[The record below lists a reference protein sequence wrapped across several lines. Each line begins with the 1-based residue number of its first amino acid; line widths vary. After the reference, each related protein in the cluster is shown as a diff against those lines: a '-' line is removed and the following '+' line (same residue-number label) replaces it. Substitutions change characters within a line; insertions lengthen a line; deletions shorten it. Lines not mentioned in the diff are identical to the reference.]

1 MVLDPFHRLTV
12 WNIDE
17 RQPNIQQARRC
28 RCLQYKH
35 KGPSTNV
42 KQFFKHLQNLI
53 HGTTWEQEQ
62 QIRQNYSVGMVY
74 FFDSD
79 KVKLSLYGPWRPLGL
94 REVEAPTFSDIRL
107 TDGGKVVSP
116 TSRPLLSP
124 GIFLVLIFV
133 RG

>member
-42 KQFFKHLQNLI
+42 KQPFKHLQILI
-53 HGTTWEQEQ
+53 HESTWKQQQ
-62 QIRQNYSVGMVY
+62 QIRQKYLMVAW
-74 FFDSD
+74 F
-79 KVKLSLYGPWRPLGL
+79 
-94 REVEAPTFSDIRL
+94 
-107 TDGGKVVSP
+107 
-116 TSRPLLSP
+116 PLLTMITMVHVIMLDLLLSVTAIRRIKY
-124 GIFLVLIFV
+124 GDDSVTISYISD
-133 RG
+133 